1 MSRNSDLIDTIKM
14 HFARKSSAQLLEI
27 VNTKDHERW
36 SEEAIEA
43 AKQLLDERRAG
54 QAEEPATPE
63 EEAPQAL
70 SYESYGLAMGGLAAF
85 GLLTGFIIVP
95 LPRRNYAAGPDP
107 DMPVPFGPDMAW
119 LALDTTDTAGVATA
133 LGLRDPRSATWAD
146 GINAAHQNSLFV
158 TPPLA
163 DWTLVV
169 GNPLLPPQRLREFV
183 KPLLERLSREFGDAQ
198 YFCTNQNLEFHV
210 WARARKGRLVR
221 GYGWFGQKSLTLW
234 DEGPETMEERDL
246 GFTVADQLGIR
257 AQQPGESI
265 GASPEESCVM
275 QLAYLWSIDPTTLDA
290 QFKEPVMG
298 LLSGTMSDS
307 SIQRGGDVLYR
318 VS

>member
-1 MSRNSDLIDTIKM
+1 MTLDSDLIDTIKM

-27 VNTKDHERW
+27 VIPNDDERW
-36 SEEAIEA
+36 SPEAIA
-43 AKQLLDERRAG
+43 AANQLLHERRAG

-63 EEAPQAL
+63 EEPPQAVSIDSSDL
-70 SYESYGLAMGGLAAF
+70 ASYALAMGGLAAF
-85 GLLTGFIIVP
+85 GLLTGLIIVP
-95 LPRRNYAAGPDP
+95 LLKRKYPVGPDP

-169 GNPLLPPQRLREFV
+169 GNPLLPPEHLAEFV
-183 KPLLERLSREFGDAQ
+183 KPLLERLSRQYGDAQ
-198 YFCTNQNLEFHV
+198 YFCTNQALGLHI

-221 GYGWFGQKSLTLW
+221 GYGWFGQKSRTLW
-234 DEGPETMEERDL
+234 DEGTMTKEERDL
-246 GFTVADQLGIR
+246 GFAFADQHGIKTE
-257 AQQPGESI
+257 QPDEKSS
-265 GASPEESCVM
+265 ASPEESCVM
-275 QLAYLWSIDPTTLDA
+275 ELAYLWSIDPSTLDG

-298 LLSGTMSDS
+298 LVGSVASEDRITARM
-307 SIQRGGDVLYR
+307 
-318 VS
+318 

>member
-1 MSRNSDLIDTIKM
+1 MSHDSDLIDTIKL
-14 HFARKSSAQLLEI
+14 HFARKSSAQLREI
-27 VNTKDHERW
+27 AKATDHERW
-36 SEEAIEA
+36 SEEAIVA
-43 AKQLLDERRAG
+43 ANELLDERRAG
-54 QAEEPATPE
+54 QVEEPATPE
-63 EEAPQAL
+63 EEAPQAV
-70 SYESYGLAMGGLAAF
+70 SYESYGLAMSGLAAF

-119 LALDTTDTAGVATA
+119 LALETTDTAGVASA

-169 GNPLLPPQRLREFV
+169 GNPLLPPERLREFA

-198 YFCTNQNLEFHV
+198 YFCTNQDLVLHV

-221 GYGWFGQKSLTLW
+221 GYGWYGKKSLTLW
-234 DEGPETMEERDL
+234 DEGPKSKEERDL
-246 GFTVADQLGIR
+246 DIGFADQHGIK
-257 AQQPGESI
+257 AEQTEEKIS
-265 GASPEESCVM
+265 ASPQESCVL
-275 QLAYLWSIDPTTLDA
+275 QLAYLWSIDPSTLDG
-290 QFKEPVMG
+290 QFKEPVTG
-298 LLSGTMSDS
+298 LLGSVAESDGR
-307 SIQRGGDVLYR
+307 IRR
-318 VS
+318 